1 MRSANLLMCLALYAL
16 VCGAKEPMPAT
27 DALNHR
33 AQEHSVVESI
43 GLPVYPG
50 AREGTDDN
58 FSHPVTVSDIGI
70 ASVEGYR
77 TGDSA
82 ERVLEF
88 YRRELEQHGQV
99 LECRS
104 GKPVNPSAL
113 RRGLAC
119 DGKQNRGSVM
129 LKSGSGRNVF
139 AVVVSSQGKQTL
151 FTLVR
156 ALSPHDVGLAQP

>member
-1 MRSANLLMCLALYAL
+1 MRSANLLQCVALYAL

-27 DALNHR
+27 DARNHG
-33 AQEHSVVESI
+33 AHEHTVVESI

-50 AREGTDDN
+50 AREGIDDK

-82 ERVLEF
+82 ERVLNF
-88 YRRELEQHGQV
+88 YRRELQSHGEV

-104 GKPVNPSAL
+104 GKPMNPAAV

-129 LKSGSGRNVF
+129 LKSGSSRNLF
-139 AVVVSSQGKQTL
+139 AVIVSSQGKQTL

-156 ALSPHDVGLAQP
+156 ALSPKDVGLAQP